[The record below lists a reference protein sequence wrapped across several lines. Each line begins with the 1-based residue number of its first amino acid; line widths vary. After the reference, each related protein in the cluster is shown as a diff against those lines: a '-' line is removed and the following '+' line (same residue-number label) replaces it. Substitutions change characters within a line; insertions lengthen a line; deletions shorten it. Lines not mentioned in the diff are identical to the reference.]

1 MPRIIV
7 TTEPLALPRDA
18 AVLLDEHVHPV
29 HMSTGHAAAQLL
41 ERLAWAIADA
51 ESAERMHADRAGRP
65 LATYAA
71 G

>member
-7 TTEPLALPRDA
+7 TTDPLALPDSA
-18 AVLLDEHVHPV
+18 DVLLDEHVHPV

-41 ERLAWAIADA
+41 ERLAWAIDDA
-51 ESAERMHADRAGRP
+51 ESAERMHGDRGARQ